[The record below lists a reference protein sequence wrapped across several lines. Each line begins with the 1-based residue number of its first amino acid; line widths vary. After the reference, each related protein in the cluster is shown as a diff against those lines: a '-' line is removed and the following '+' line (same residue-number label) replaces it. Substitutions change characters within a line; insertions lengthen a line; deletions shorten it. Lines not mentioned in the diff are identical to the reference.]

1 MKMKKQDFKFDF
13 DALQRME
20 DKGVYFG
27 SLDTECYS
35 DLTIFFWACSDGKY
49 TQTEI
54 LSALLGGRL
63 PLTVADLLEQLDNVT
78 KKA

>member
-1 MKMKKQDFKFDF
+1 MKMKKEDFNFNF

-35 DLTIFFWACSDGKY
+35 DLTIFFWACSDNKY

>member
-1 MKMKKQDFKFDF
+1 MKMKKEDFNFDF

-35 DLTIFFWACSDGKY
+35 DLTIFFWACSDNKY

>member
-1 MKMKKQDFKFDF
+1 MKMKKEDFKFDF

-35 DLTIFFWACSDGKY
+35 DLTIFFWACSDNKY

-54 LSALLGGRL
+54 LSALLL
-63 PLTVADLLEQLDNVT
+63 AQADLYFPMYT
-78 KKA
+78 SSK